1 MNGNIDETHVYKD
14 MQRKETG
21 YQNEILS
28 AATTGSPTQH
38 TYSYSQSN
46 TTYLQPVHSGLECLD
61 LRSSVGSVHAHVLG
75 AHNGLAKDGDLLQ
88 LLLGHKLVVAPP
100 DRGPDEGDVHPTVVV
115 ANEHGGLVLLVE
127 IQQDVA
133 ILHPGE
139 IARQSQEAGA
149 PNVAEENGQS
159 TLGVEL
165 AAGNEVEQLRHRECD
180 EPNQSQGDRGKAVIY
195 SVRVQRTVLCIE
207 GQRSALRTDQLL
219 PLLSFPALAVDGF
232 SFFTCGCVLCI
243 ARFGRRRHII
253 SARGRRCRRE
263 QCRMRS

>member
-1 MNGNIDETHVYKD
+1 MNGKIDETHVYKD

-28 AATTGSPTQH
+28 AATTGSPTHH
-38 TYSYSQSN
+38 TYSQSN

-100 DRGPDEGDVHPTVVV
+100 DRGPDEGDVHPTVVI

-133 ILHPGE
+133 ILHLGE

-165 AAGNEVEQLRHRECD
+165 ATGDEVEQLRHGQRD
-180 EPNQSQGDRGKAVIY
+180 EPDQPQSDRCEAVIY
-195 SVRVQRTVLCIE
+195 SVWVQRTVLGIE
-207 GQRSALRTDQLL
+207 GERSPLRADQLP
-219 PLLSFPALAVDGF
+219 PLLSFPALSVDDL
-232 SFFTCGCVLCI
+232 SFTTCACVLCI
-243 ARFGRRRHII
+243 VSFGRRWHIV
-253 SARGRRCRRE
+253 SARGRRCRGE
-263 QCRMRS
+263 